1 MRIVRQDVTV
11 LTSLEVSSDWNYW
24 ILGYQKFWKT
34 ARWIFLIFCSEVS
47 SEVPEKNDR
56 ARFCRKNL
64 DHSKKIMDHS
74 KMDTKVVQ
82 SRTWVGSHIIFSKM
96 APTIF
101 LMLGIKLVLDKGKKV
116 TEPDFSR
123 KLRFS
128 GFWAKRSQNGPKW
141 PKMTQIDVFLENGSK
156 DFRNF

>member
-1 MRIVRQDVTV
+1 
-11 LTSLEVSSDWNYW
+11 
-24 ILGYQKFWKT
+24 
-34 ARWIFLIFCSEVS
+34 
-47 SEVPEKNDR
+47 
-56 ARFCRKNL
+56 
-64 DHSKKIMDHS
+64 MDHS

-101 LMLGIKLVLDKGKKV
+101 LILGNKLLLDKGKKV
-116 TEPDFSR
+116 TEPDFAR
-123 KLRFS
+123 KIRFP